1 MPQNLCLDLLEQR
14 VHTGETGHAL
24 DQLIAILGH
33 LRAKH
38 GELGDGLSASSM
50 EGLAADVQH
59 ARFLTRLASA
69 VSVLLANPGCVP
81 TPSQYSALLGL
92 HPWIGAIFAATA
104 LGNAD
109 HVARYL
115 GGHDAENDAAPRQDP
130 ARAKRWLL
138 YSNESGLTLDLDA
151 LWVEDRALA
160 AGLALALLSPEF
172 QGSPAA
178 HAKRETLLAWLPG
191 KLAQVDDLD
200 SLPTDILHNVYMY
213 CSYADSPARHAV
225 KKDINVLVRR
235 KLARLGLT
243 DLDPAPGHSP
253 RRGRKKPLM
262 IVVVE
267 WFSGGH
273 SIYRTHSRAIEAAR
287 QYFEVVGF
295 GFGYAVDAAGR
306 AIFDRFI
313 ELEEPDYIGECL
325 GTIREFAKA
334 HGAQVLYMPSVGMFV
349 LTVFL
354 SNLRVAPLQVAG
366 LGHPA
371 TTHSAQIDYV
381 SVEEDYVGDPAC
393 FSETLLTLP
402 ADGQPYRPSAALPGI
417 VACVPARRSVVKIV
431 VTASAM
437 KINPRFLEA
446 CAQIQKRAG
455 VPVQFHFMTGTRNG
469 MQLAHM
475 RTAIARVLPGA
486 HVHGFHD
493 YAAYLAR
500 VHDADMFISPFPFG
514 NTNGIVDAFTVGL
527 PGICKTGPEVFEH
540 IDGAM
545 FARAGMPS
553 WTIAGTVDAYI
564 EAAVRLA
571 TEHGERETLRQRLI
585 EGKVAERFF
594 AGNAARL
601 GERLARCVR
610 PARRGKPA
618 NAQTANAQPAN
629 AQPAMHE
636 AL

>member
-1 MPQNLCLDLLEQR
+1 MNMPQNLCLDLLEQR

-24 DQLIAILGH
+24 DQLVVILAH

-50 EGLAADVQH
+50 EGLTADGQH
-59 ARFLTRLASA
+59 ARFLTRLAGA

-109 HVARYL
+109 HVACYL
-115 GGHDAENDAAPRQDP
+115 GGRGAENDTAPRQDL

-138 YSNESGLTLDLDA
+138 YSNESGLALDLDA
-151 LWVEDRALA
+151 LWVENRTLA

-178 HAKRETLLAWLPG
+178 HAKREALLAWLPG

-213 CSYADSPARHAV
+213 CSYADSPARHAI

-235 KLARLGLT
+235 KLAWLGLA
-243 DLDPAPGHSP
+243 DLDPVPGRSP
-253 RRGRKKPLM
+253 GRGRKKPLM
-262 IVVVE
+262 IVVAE
-267 WFSGGH
+267 WFWGGH

-287 QYFEVVGF
+287 QHFEVVGF

-325 GTIREFAKA
+325 GTIRAFAKA

-469 MQLAHM
+469 MQHAHM
-475 RTAIARVLPGA
+475 RTVIARVLPGA

-527 PGICKTGPEVFEH
+527 PGVCKTGPEVFEH

-585 EGKVAERFF
+585 EGKVAGRFF

-618 NAQTANAQPAN
+618 NAQPAN

>member
-24 DQLIAILGH
+24 DQFIAILAH
-33 LRAKH
+33 LRARH
-38 GELGDGLSASSM
+38 GELGDDFSASSM
-50 EGLAADVQH
+50 TGLTAAGQH
-59 ARFLTRLASA
+59 ERFLTRLAGAAGS
-69 VSVLLANPGCVP
+69 LLANPGCIP
-81 TPSQYSALLGL
+81 TPLQYAALLGL

-115 GGHDAENDAAPRQDP
+115 DGRGAQDATTPRQGP
-130 ARAKRWLL
+130 ARSKRWLL
-138 YSNESGLTLDLDA
+138 YSNESDLALDLDA
-151 LWVEDRALA
+151 LWVRNSALA

-178 HAKRETLLAWLPG
+178 HAKREALLAWLPG
-191 KLAQVDDLD
+191 KLAQIDDLD
-200 SLPTDILHNVYMY
+200 ALPTDILHNVYMY
-213 CSYADSPARHAV
+213 CSYADSPARHAI
-225 KKDINVLVRR
+225 KKDVNVLVRR
-235 KLARLGLT
+235 KLARLGLA
-243 DLDPAPGHSP
+243 DLDPGSGRPSG
-253 RRGRKKPLM
+253 RGRRKPLM

-287 QYFEVVGF
+287 QHFEVVGF

-334 HGAQVLYMPSVGMFV
+334 HEAQVLYMPSVGMFV

-402 ADGQPYRPSAALPGI
+402 VDGQPYRPSAALPEI
-417 VACVPARRSVVKIV
+417 VPRVPARRGVVKII

-446 CAQIQKRAG
+446 CARIQKRAG

-469 MQLAHM
+469 LQHAHM
-475 RTAIARVLPGA
+475 RTVIARVLPGA

-493 YAAYLAR
+493 YPAYLAR
-500 VHDADMFISPFPFG
+500 VNDADMFISPFPFG
-514 NTNGIVDAFTVGL
+514 NTNGIVDALTVGL
-527 PGICKTGPEVFEH
+527 PGVCKTGPEVFEH

-545 FARAGMPS
+545 FTRAGMPS

-564 EAAVRLA
+564 EAAARLA
-571 TEHGERETLRQRLI
+571 TDHGERETLRQRLI
-585 EGKVAERFF
+585 DGKAVERFF
-594 AGNAARL
+594 AGNAAQF

-610 PARRGKPA
+610 SARHRH
-618 NAQTANAQPAN
+618 PAN
-629 AQPAMHE
+629 AQPAMP
-636 AL
+636 AVL